1 MIQSIKKEQCTGCK
15 MCADVCPRD
24 AISFETDHEGFW
36 YPKIDYEKCIEC
48 GKCVKMCPSLHE
60 ELRSRGDLPEV
71 YAAWT
76 KDDGIR
82 LESTSGGVFFEIACW
97 FIENGGAVAGCR
109 YTSDWRGAEHFLAKE
124 MDGLK
129 QIMGSKYYQ
138 SDTSGIYAQV
148 RKAADAGRRVLFVG
162 SPCQVNAMRTYL
174 GGGHDNV
181 WLMDY
186 ICRSINS
193 PKAFKAYIDELEEIY
208 GSNVSRVRL
217 KDKTRGWQSLASH
230 VYFENGEESL
240 HDKRDDQWIRGFLFN
255 DLYTRES
262 CYHCKYRQLPRVA
275 ADISI
280 GDFWGIEG
288 HSQEDMFKGISVV
301 LLNTDKGKELF
312 QAVKE
317 RLVHEKHTISEVMG
331 GNPALV
337 KSPVRT
343 EKQDRFF
350 RLLET
355 CSFSHAVSRCIHE
368 GTLRKIFRKM
378 GSLYK
383 KAGKARSNLRG
394 ISIGKFVYYNFM
406 SPNVVRGGGWILP
419 YKNAILNLEKEAR
432 IYLDGG
438 KLRIGINKLKGSHAE
453 THVRM
458 NGSAI
463 WRCHNGCDLFYNTV
477 LEIKDGAIFDTG
489 YFSAN
494 GGSVI
499 VVDRK
504 VTFGE
509 DVMYKRQVLVYD
521 SDFHQLR
528 DKNGM
533 PTNLAREVVIEGH
546 VWLTSNIAVL
556 KGVTIGKG
564 SLVTSETVVNRNVP
578 EHSIVAGGAAGKVI
592 KDDVDWNRA
601 SVREV
606 DEWFYRESLEEAH
619 MRKQLGGVLAYRKY
633 AVVYG
638 ILYAKLKRNVRL
650 KTGGA
655 RLFFYPSNTFMNI
668 HPSAVINLAGCLAMN
683 GNTIAPNGR
692 TTLLKMH
699 ENSVLNV
706 NGNFSFYYGADIQIF
721 AGGELTVGNSF
732 INSNCKIRCFKSI
745 TIGNGCAISHEVT
758 FMDADGH
765 EIGGKREPLP
775 IVIEDNVWIGTRV
788 TVLKGVHI
796 HEGAV
801 IAAGAV
807 VTRDVPARCMV
818 GGVPAKIIKKD
829 VVWAP

>member
-1 MIQSIKKEQCTGCK
+1 MVDAIAKSICTGCK
-15 MCADVCPRD
+15 MCADACPRD
-24 AISFETDHEGFW
+24 AISFEADYEGFW

-48 GKCVKMCPSLHE
+48 GKCEKMCPSLHE
-60 ELRSRGDLPEV
+60 ELRGRGDVPEV
-71 YAAWT
+71 YSAWT
-76 KDDGIR
+76 KDDRIR
-82 LESTSGGVFFEIACW
+82 LDSTSGGVFFELACW
-97 FIENGGAVAGCR
+97 FINGGGAVAGCR
-109 YTSDWRGAEHFLAKE
+109 YTSDWRGAEHFLAE
-124 MDGLK
+124 DMDGLR

-148 RKAADAGRRVLFVG
+148 KEAADAGRKVLFVG
-162 SPCQVNAMRTYL
+162 SPCQVNAMRAYL
-174 GGGHDNV
+174 GGSHGNV

-193 PKAFKAYIDELEEIY
+193 PKAFKAYIDELEERY
-208 GSNVSRVRL
+208 GSKVSKVRL
-217 KDKTRGWQSLASH
+217 KDKTRGWQSLATH

-240 HDKRDDQWIRGFLFN
+240 HDKTDDQWIRGFLFN

-288 HSQEDMFKGISVV
+288 QSQEDMFKGISVV
-301 LLNTDKGKELF
+301 LLNTDKGKGLF
-312 QAVKE
+312 RAVE
-317 RLVHEKHTISEVMG
+317 GRLVYEEHTISEALG

-337 KSPVRT
+337 KSPIRT
-343 EKQDRFF
+343 GKQDEFF
-350 RLLET
+350 RLLERH
-355 CSFSHAVSRCIHE
+355 SFRYAVTRCTRE
-368 GTLRKIFRKM
+368 GIVSKAFGKLRHLGGKAKRARETLRGVSM
-378 GSLYK
+378 
-383 KAGKARSNLRG
+383 
-394 ISIGKFVYYNFM
+394 GKFIYFNFL
-406 SPNVVRGGGWILP
+406 SPNVVRGDGWLLP
-419 YKNAILNLEKEAR
+419 YRNAVLDLDKEAR

-438 KLRIGINKLKGSHAE
+438 KLRIGINKLRGSHAE

-458 NGSAI
+458 NGSAV
-463 WRCHNGCDLFYNTV
+463 WKCHNGCDLFYNTV
-477 LEIKDGAIFDTG
+477 LEIKDGAVFDTG

-509 DVMYKRQVLVYD
+509 DVMIGRNVLVYD

-528 DKNGM
+528 DKNGV
-533 PTNLAREVVIEGH
+533 PANPAKEVVIEGH

-592 KDDVDWNRA
+592 KDEVDWNRA
-601 SVREV
+601 AVREAE
-606 DEWFYRESLEEAH
+606 EWFYRESLEEA
-619 MRKQLGGVLAYRKY
+619 RKRKRLGGVKAYRKY
-633 AVVYG
+633 AAAYSL
-638 ILYAKLKRNVRL
+638 LYARFKRNVCL
-650 KTGGA
+650 KTEGA
-655 RLFFYPSNTFMNI
+655 RLSFYPCNTSMDI
-668 HPSAVINLAGCLAMN
+668 HPSAIINLAGCLALN
-683 GNTIAPNGR
+683 GNTSVPNGR
-692 TTLLKMH
+692 STLLKMH
-699 ENSVLNV
+699 QNSVLNV
-706 NGNFSFYYGADIQIF
+706 KGDFSFYYGADVQIF
-721 AGGELTVGNSF
+721 PGGELTVGNSF

-745 TIGNGCAISHEVT
+745 TIGDGCAISHEVT
-758 FMDADGH
+758 LIDADGH

-775 IVIEDNVWIGTRV
+775 IIIEDDVWVGTRV

-796 HEGAV
+796 HAGAV

-807 VTRDVPARCMV
+807 VAHDVPARCMV
-818 GGVPAKIIKKD
+818 GGIPARIIKEGVEWK
-829 VVWAP
+829 P